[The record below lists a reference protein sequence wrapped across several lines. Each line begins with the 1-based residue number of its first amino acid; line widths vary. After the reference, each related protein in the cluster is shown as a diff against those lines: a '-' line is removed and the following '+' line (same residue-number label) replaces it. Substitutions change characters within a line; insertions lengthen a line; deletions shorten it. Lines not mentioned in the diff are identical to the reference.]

1 MRGTWRTLVAIS
13 LGGAVGTP
21 ARYAISR
28 LIPVATNAFPWATFI
43 TNVSGAFAIGL
54 FLTALFARYP
64 PSRYARPFFS
74 IGVLGS
80 YTTYSAMAVETVT
93 LVKDHHAALG
103 FEYMFASIAA
113 GIAACY
119 SGVVLARMR

>member
-1 MRGTWRTLVAIS
+1 MRAWRTVVVIA

-28 LIPVATNAFPWATFI
+28 IIPVATGSFPWATFI

-54 FLTALFARYP
+54 FLTLLFARYP
-64 PSRYARPFFS
+64 PSRYARPFFA

-80 YTTYSAMAVETVT
+80 YTTYSTMAVETVT
-93 LVKDHHAALG
+93 LIKDHHAALG
-103 FEYMFASIAA
+103 LEYFVASIAA
-113 GIAACY
+113 GITACY
-119 SGVVLARMR
+119 GGVVLARMR